1 MMLNFEPDKFF
12 LEMSKLKAFAKNKKL
27 NLAPKMISVCDRIE
41 NILGKGENA
50 NNLVNSI
57 FSFPTMFS
65 KALFLKIIENRD

>member
-1 MMLNFEPDKFF
+1 MMLNFKPDKFF
-12 LEMSKLKAFAKNKKL
+12 LEMSRLKEFAKKKL

-50 NNLVNSI
+50 INLVNSI